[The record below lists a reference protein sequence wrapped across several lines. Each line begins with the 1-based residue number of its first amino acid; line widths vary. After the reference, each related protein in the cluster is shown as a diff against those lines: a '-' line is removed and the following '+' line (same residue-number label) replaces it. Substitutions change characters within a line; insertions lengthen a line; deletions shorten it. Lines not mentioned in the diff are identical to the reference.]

1 MNLVQ
6 SDCLTGRMNGM
17 NESQYGIQFL
27 LFAPKWIDKID
38 ILAQVSC

>member
-6 SDCLTGRMNGM
+6 SDCLNDRMNGM

-27 LFAPKWIDKID
+27 LFAQNELIE
-38 ILAQVSC
+38 LTF